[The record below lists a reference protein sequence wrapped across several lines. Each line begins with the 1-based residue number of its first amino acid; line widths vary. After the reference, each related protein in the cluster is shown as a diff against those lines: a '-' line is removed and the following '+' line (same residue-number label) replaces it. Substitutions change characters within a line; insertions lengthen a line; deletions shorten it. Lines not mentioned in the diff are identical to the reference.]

1 MLLLAALAH
10 LLSARTRQADSGL
23 VQWNSAVGH
32 VGLAI
37 IALVYVLVTIWQG

>member
-10 LLSARTRQADSGL
+10 LLTARARQPDSGS

-32 VGLAI
+32 VGLGI
-37 IALVYVLVTIWQG
+37 ITLVYVLIRTWQS

>member
-1 MLLLAALAH
+1 MLLLAALAR
-10 LLSARTRQADSGL
+10 LLSARALKSDSGS

-37 IALVYVLVTIWQG
+37 IALVYVLITVWRG

>member
-10 LLSARTRQADSGL
+10 LLTARARQPDSGS

-32 VGLAI
+32 VSLAI
-37 IALVYVLVTIWQG
+37 IALVYVMMMIWRG

>member
-10 LLSARTRQADSGL
+10 LFSAHARQPDSGS
-23 VQWNSAVGH
+23 VQWTSAVGH

-37 IALVYVLVTIWQG
+37 IALVYVLITIWQG